1 MCLKTKFI
9 RFLILQAATSINL
22 TKDTFMFTPINDFYD
37 NIYKDEELYE
47 RYELTNKQIDFI
59 ESQIKTWK

>member
-1 MCLKTKFI
+1 MIFMTIYTKMKNFI
-9 RFLILQAATSINL
+9 
-22 TKDTFMFTPINDFYD
+22 
-37 NIYKDEELYE
+37 EELYK

>member
-1 MCLKTKFI
+1 
-9 RFLILQAATSINL
+9 
-22 TKDTFMFTPINDFYD
+22 MFTPINDFYD